1 MTRCPLSTGPR
12 VLLASLA
19 AVLVLAAGA
28 GQAAPARARGPI
40 YLNRS
45 YSFAERAADL
55 VTRMTL
61 AEKASQAISSRAPAI
76 PRLGV
81 RAYGWWN
88 EALHGVSRL
97 QLNPSGTTSMLLNTT
112 AYPVDLALG
121 STWDPALVYGE
132 ASAISDEAREVAP
145 GNALNL
151 DFYAPTIN
159 LGRDPRWGRN
169 DETYSEDPLL
179 TATLASQF
187 VNGFQGQDP
196 SGRALRQGG
205 GYLKAIATLKHF
217 PVDNSEVDRLTGSSY
232 VDERTLRE
240 YYTAPFGQIIGHSH
254 PGAIMSAFRSIN
266 GIPSSASFHFTIQ
279 LARQT
284 FGFGGYF
291 SSDCDSV
298 YYILAGHRW
307 RPPGWSRP
315 VNNTEARALANAA
328 GQDLNCNV
336 SSVSNLSYANLL
348 PAAVGEGIPTPT
360 GTYSVNDLDT
370 SLVRLFTARMRL
382 GEFDN
387 IAREPWVAAARARL
401 GHRPWTNSDA
411 NGAVTE
417 TPRRLGLARVV
428 AERSMVLLRN
438 ATIGRRDGST
448 GPLLPLR
455 VPRSGSYRVAVI
467 GSLANPPNPGAMF
480 LGAYSSVQSTAAV
493 HNEITPYQGLR
504 SAIQRINPGAQ
515 VDFLPG
521 FTRGSNAVSLSTI
534 DPAAVTAAA
543 GYDTVI
549 VYAAT
554 DRTTAQEDHDR
565 TTLALPGT
573 QAQLIQQVAA
583 RNPNTIAV
591 LQTIGQV
598 DLSGLIG
605 VPALLWSSYTGQRT
619 GDALAAVL
627 LGQHNPSGHL
637 PFTWYQSVG
646 QLPPITSYAIRPA
659 RGLPGR
665 TYMYFRGPISY
676 PFGYGLSYT
685 SFRDSGL
692 RLNRRRVTASGSF
705 QVSIQTKNTGR
716 ATGSH
721 LVQVYIA
728 SPGSRSSSRPIRRL
742 EGFRQIV
749 LAPGQTRRVSFT
761 IRASDLAFFDPG
773 LNHFSVD
780 NGRYWVAIANSA
792 APEDMELQA
801 PITIAGRLA
810 PVPSALSASPTMP
823 GDRARG
829 IQSRVSFPAG
839 VAVAPNLT
847 VTMNDAARYGDL
859 GDGRTRALPRAATV
873 HYTSD
878 HPGVVGVAGDGRLR
892 TLGGGVA
899 TVTARVRADGAGA
912 STQFVIRVRDE
923 LDQLT
928 VRTGGRASPP
938 AGGKR
943 SRGPARRTVVLA
955 PVPGFQ
961 PDQLSYAMTVAAGKP
976 APRLTASSPD
986 RRARVRIMQARGV
999 PGAARVT
1006 VTGPDRVP
1014 LTYWVYFA
1022 RPPRSDE
1029 FSGRAVGPQWTW
1041 IRRDPS
1047 TEALSAG
1054 SLVIA
1059 PEPGTLAGFADNGRN
1074 LLVQPALGNWTVTA
1088 KLSFNAPPSVEG
1100 QQAGILVYEDSENYL
1115 QLGWAYTAGAARLTE
1130 TTEDSRSGTPIT
1142 QTLVSGPT
1150 SPQIGHSVWLKMVRR
1165 GPRYTTFYSLD
1176 GSHYAKLYAVGASLV
1191 NTKVGLFAFS
1201 GGAPRTGLTVAFDW
1215 FHVRPQG

>member
-1 MTRCPLSTGPR
+1 MRRPLGTGPR
-12 VLLASLA
+12 VLPALLAG
-19 AVLVLAAGA
+19 VLALAIGA
-28 GQAAPARARGPI
+28 AQAAPARARGPI

-55 VTRMTL
+55 VGRMTL

-97 QLNPSGTTSMLLNTT
+97 QLNPSGITSMLLNTT

-121 STWDPALVYGE
+121 STWDPTLVYGE

-159 LGRDPRWGRN
+159 LSRDPRWGRN

-196 SGRALRQGG
+196 SGRPLRQGG

-240 YYTAPFGQIIGHSH
+240 YYTAPFGQIIGQSH
-254 PGAIMSAFRSIN
+254 PGAIMSAFRSVN
-266 GIPSSASFHFTIQ
+266 GIPSSASVHFTNQ

-298 YYILAGHRW
+298 YYMLAGHHW

-315 VNNTEARALANAA
+315 VNDTEARALANAA

-348 PAAVGEGIPTPT
+348 PAAVGEGIRTPT
-360 GTYSVNDLDT
+360 GIYNVNDLDT
-370 SLVRLFTARMRL
+370 SLVRLFSTRMRL

-401 GHRPWTNSDA
+401 GHRTWTNSDA

-455 VPRSGSYRVAVI
+455 VPPSGPYRVAVI
-467 GSLANPPNPGAMF
+467 GSLANPPNPSAMF
-480 LGAYSSVQSTAAV
+480 LGAYSSVQSTAAI
-493 HNEITPYQGLR
+493 HNEITPYQGIR

-521 FTRGSNAVSLSTI
+521 FTRGSNAASLTTI
-534 DPAAVTAAA
+534 DPAAVNASA
-543 GYDTVI
+543 GYDEVI

-565 TTLALPGT
+565 TTLALPGA
-573 QAQLIQQVAA
+573 QAQLVQQVAA

-598 DLSGLIG
+598 DLGGLGG

-627 LGQHNPSGHL
+627 LGQYNPSGHL

-665 TYMYFRGPISY
+665 TYMYSREPFSY

-692 RLNRRRVTASGSF
+692 RLNRRRVTPSGSF
-705 QVSIQTKNTGR
+705 QVSIQTKNTGPV
-716 ATGSH
+716 TGSH
-721 LVQVYIA
+721 LVQLYIA
-728 SPGSRSSSRPIRRL
+728 SPGSPRSSSRPIRRL
-742 EGFRQIV
+742 EGFRQVV
-749 LAPGQTRRVSFT
+749 LAPGQTRQVSFT
-761 IRASDLAFFDPG
+761 IRASDLAFFDPRA
-773 LNHFSVD
+773 NHFTVD
-780 NGRYWVAIANSA
+780 NGQYWVAAANSA
-792 APEDMELQA
+792 APQDVELQA

-810 PVPSALSASPTMP
+810 PVPSALSASPTMT

-847 VTMNDAARYGDL
+847 VAMNNAARYG
-859 GDGRTRALPRAATV
+859 GGRAPALPGGATV

-878 HPGVVGVAGDGRLR
+878 RPGVVGVARDGRLR
-892 TLGGGVA
+892 TVTAGVA
-899 TVTARVRADGAGA
+899 TITARVRAGGGAA
-912 STQFVIRVRDE
+912 STQFVIRVLDE
-923 LDQLT
+923 LDRLT
-928 VRTGGRASPP
+928 VRTVRRASPP
-938 AGGKR
+938 AGAKR
-943 SRGPARRTVVLA
+943 SRGPARSTALLA

-961 PDQLSYAMTVAAGKP
+961 PDQLSYTITVPAGKP
-976 APRLTASSPD
+976 GPRLAAASPD
-986 RRARVRIMQARGV
+986 RRARVRITQARGV
-999 PGAARVT
+999 PGSARVT

-1014 LTYWVYFA
+1014 LTYSVYFA
-1022 RPPRSDE
+1022 HPPKSDE
-1029 FSGRAVGPQWTW
+1029 FSGRAVSTQWTW
-1041 IRRDPS
+1041 VRRDPS
-1047 TEALSAG
+1047 AEALSAG

-1059 PEPGTLAGFADNGRN
+1059 PEPGTLAGFANNGRN
-1074 LLVQPALGNWTVTA
+1074 LLVEPALGNWTMAA
-1088 KLSFNAPPSVEG
+1088 KLSVNAPPSVEG
-1100 QQAGILVYEDSENYL
+1100 QQAGILVYEDSNDYL
-1115 QLGWAYTAGAARLTE
+1115 QLGWEYTAGAARLTE
-1130 TTEDSRSGTPIT
+1130 TTEDSRSGIPVT
-1142 QTLVSGPT
+1142 QTLVSRPT
-1150 SPQIGHSVWLKMVRR
+1150 SPQMGRTVWLKMVRR
-1165 GPRYTTFYSLD
+1165 GPRYTTYYSLD
-1176 GSHYAKLYAVGASLV
+1176 GRRYAKLYAVGASLV
-1191 NTKVGLFAFS
+1191 NTEVGLFAFG
-1201 GGAPRTGLTVAFDW
+1201 GGAPRTALTVAFDW
-1215 FHVRPQG
+1215 FHVHSQG